1 MTDAPRP
8 PSDKLTQELAA
19 AVTADAAA
27 GAAMGLSPSAL
38 AWRRLRKNRAAMFGA
53 LVLVVLYLITALG
66 SFIAPVSPAAGDYDH
81 PNHPPTLPR
90 FVDENGKYHARPFVY
105 GMRMSDP
112 IRQNYQYDVNQK
124 YPLRFFTRGEP
135 YKLWWIIP
143 TDLHLFGVDKP
154 GIVALFGTDSVGKD
168 VFSRVIEGGKISLSI
183 GIVGISIS
191 LLVGMFMGSLA
202 GYFGGWTDRLI
213 MRLVEFLL
221 SIPTLYLIIAL
232 RAYFQT
238 QTVLGIGGRNM
249 SSTQRYLIIVV
260 ILAFVG
266 WAGQARV
273 VRGMVLA
280 IKEFD
285 FITAERAL
293 GASTFRI
300 ITRHILPNTLSYVVI
315 AATIAVPGYILG
327 EVALSYLG
335 VGIQEPQVSWGIM
348 LEDAQSLST
357 ITNQPWLLFAPAALI
372 FITVFAFNFLG
383 DGLRDAID
391 PHQQRK

>member
-1 MTDAPRP
+1 MTDP
-8 PSDKLTQELAA
+8 
-19 AVTADAAA
+19 
-27 GAAMGLSPSAL
+27 
-38 AWRRLRKNRAAMFGA
+38 LRQR
-53 LVLVVLYLITALG
+53 Y
-66 SFIAPVSPAAGDYDH
+66 
-81 PNHPPTLPR
+81 
-90 FVDENGKYHARPFVY
+90 E
-105 GMRMSDP
+105 
-112 IRQNYQYDVNQK
+112 YDVNQK
-124 YPLRFFTRGEP
+124 YPVRFLVRGEP
-135 YKLWWIIP
+135 YRLWWIIP

-154 GIVALFGTDSVGKD
+154 GIIALFGTDSVGKD

-183 GIVGISIS
+183 GLVGISIS
-191 LLVGMFMGSLA
+191 LVVGLFMGSLA

-238 QTVLGIGGRNM
+238 QTVFGIGGRNM
-249 SSTQRYLIIVV
+249 TSTQMYLIIVV

-293 GASTFRI
+293 GASTLRI

-315 AATIAVPGYILG
+315 SATIAIPGYILG

-348 LEDAQSLST
+348 LEDAQSIST
-357 ITNQPWLLFAPAALI
+357 ITNQPWLLFAPASLI
-372 FITVFAFNFLG
+372 FVTVFAFNFLG

-391 PHQQRK
+391 PKQKK

>member
-8 PSDKLTQELAA
+8 PSDKLTQELTA
-19 AVTADAAA
+19 AVTADAAV
-27 GAAMGLSPSAL
+27 GATMGLSPSAL

-53 LVLVVLYLITALG
+53 FILVALYLITALG
-66 SFIAPVSPAAGDYDH
+66 SFIAPVNPAAGDYDH

-90 FVDENGKYHARPFVY
+90 FVDEKGKFHARPFVY
-105 GMRMSDP
+105 GMRMVDP
-112 IRQNYQYDVNQK
+112 IRQNYQFDVNQK

-143 TDLHLFGVDKP
+143 TDIHLFGVDKP

-183 GIVGISIS
+183 GLVGISIS
-191 LLVGMFMGSLA
+191 LFVGMFMGSLA

-238 QTVLGIGGRNM
+238 QTVLGIGGRSM
-249 SSTQRYLIIVV
+249 SSTQMYLIIVV

-293 GASTFRI
+293 GAGTFRI

-391 PHQQRK
+391 PHQKRK

>member
-8 PSDKLTQELAA
+8 PSRDLAETLAA
-19 AVTADAAA
+19 AAAA
-27 GAAMGLSPSAL
+27 TATPSPGAGLSPA
-38 AWRRLRKNRAAMFGA
+38 AIAFRRLRHNRAAMFGA
-53 LVLVVLYLITALG
+53 AVLVLLYMVTLLG
-66 SFIAPVSPAAGDYDH
+66 SFVAPYDPAARDYDRT
-81 PNHPPTLPR
+81 NHPPTVPR
-90 FVDENGKYHARPFVY
+90 FVDENGKFHVRPFVY
-105 GMRMSDP
+105 GMRMTDP
-112 IRQNYQYDVNQK
+112 LRQRYEYDVNQK
-124 YPLRFFTRGEP
+124 YPVRFLVRGEP
-135 YKLWWIIP
+135 YRLWWIIP

-154 GIVALFGTDSVGKD
+154 GIIALFGTDSVGKD

-183 GIVGISIS
+183 GLVGISIS
-191 LLVGMFMGSLA
+191 LVVGLFMGSLA

-238 QTVLGIGGRNM
+238 QTVFGIGGRNM
-249 SSTQRYLIIVV
+249 TSTQMYLIIVV

-293 GASTFRI
+293 GASTLRI

-315 AATIAVPGYILG
+315 SATIAIPGYILG

-348 LEDAQSLST
+348 LEDAQSIST
-357 ITNQPWLLFAPAALI
+357 ITNQPWLLFAPASLI
-372 FITVFAFNFLG
+372 FVTVFAFNFLG

-391 PHQQRK
+391 PKQKK